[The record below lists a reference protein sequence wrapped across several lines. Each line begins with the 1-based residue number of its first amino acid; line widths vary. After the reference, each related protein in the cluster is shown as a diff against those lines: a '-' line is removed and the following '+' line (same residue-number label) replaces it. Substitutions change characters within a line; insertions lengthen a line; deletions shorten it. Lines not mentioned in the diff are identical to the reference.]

1 MNVICPRCGARQAL
15 QSETRFYSCSYCR
28 STFAVAG
35 GRRVAEYLADIRA
48 DERSAW
54 SVLTDHLEQG
64 GHRFAVQRSQCST
77 VVCPFWLV
85 RTKDGGTLFRPAAAL
100 DAPQLESVSLPGCD
114 LVPLADNSSYV
125 APDQPLERVLEASR
139 ISPGESQVSLVHL
152 PLQLLEYRVDGV
164 GYRCTVVVADW
175 KLYADSLP
183 PLESATLPFT
193 RIRFLAVYGALLLV
207 ASVTIHQH
215 LIRGAVLALMLVAAW
230 LLGRRMVLA
239 EASP

>member
-35 GRRVAEYLADIRA
+35 GRRVPEYLADIRP

-64 GHRFAVQRSQCST
+64 GHRSAVRRGQCGT

-85 RTKDGGTLFRPAAAL
+85 RTSAGGTLFRPAAAL
-100 DAPQLESVSLPGCD
+100 DVPLLENVSLPGCD

-125 APDQPLERVLEASR
+125 APDQPLERLLEAARLSA
-139 ISPGESQVSLVHL
+139 GECRVALVYL
-152 PLQLLEYRVDGV
+152 PLQLLEYTVDGV
-164 GYRCTVVVADW
+164 DYRCTVVVADW

-183 PLESATLPFT
+183 PLESTTLPLT

-207 ASVTIHQH
+207 AAVTLHQH
-215 LIRGAVLALMLVAAW
+215 LIRGAVFALLLCVAW
-230 LLGRRMVLA
+230 LLGRRMVSA
-239 EASP
+239 EGVP